1 MRRYKH
7 ELIKYLRYRNHVY
20 YVEAH
25 VVSLRNKLCKQ
36 ACAYGHVDNMTREL
50 YLKYNRY
57 LLLLNP

>member
-7 ELIKYLRYRNHVY
+7 ELKKYLKYRNHVY
-20 YVEAH
+20 YVESR
-25 VVSLRNKLCKQ
+25 VVALRNQICQQ
-36 ACAYGHVDNMTREL
+36 ACKYGNVDDVTREL